1 MKKRW
6 IISTTLAAGL
16 VLVLAGC
23 GNHSSDNSGSGSLA
37 SDQVLNLSADAPLD
51 TIDIAKATGYGQT
64 GNVFESLYR
73 LGKNGTP
80 IAGLASSGKVSKDG
94 KTWTFKIRKNAKF
107 SNGQKITAKDF
118 VYSWQRTLNPNTK
131 SQYAYLFSGIQN
143 ADKINSG
150 KLSPSKLGVSAPD
163 SQTFVVHLDE
173 PIAYFKA
180 LMTYPLF
187 SPVSKK
193 VVDKYGSKYAT
204 TSKYMVY
211 TGPFKM
217 TGWSGTNDH
226 WSFVKNNQYWDKS
239 KVKLSKINYSVNEN
253 PSTVVSLYQSK
264 KLDMAQ
270 LSSAQIKNFK
280 SNSDYQ
286 TVPYSITRFLAF
298 NFKSSNAKVR
308 KAMNNKHIRQAISL
322 AVDRKQLI
330 NKVIGDAS
338 TTPKGF
344 VPTDLGKDPKTGKD
358 FADEAYVKDTVNY
371 NSAEAKKLWKQGMK
385 EIGEKT
391 LDVTLMST
399 NDADDK
405 NISEYFQVQLQKELS
420 GMKVNLEN
428 IPSKVAYSRAAKG
441 DFDIYV
447 SGWGADFTDPIS
459 HLQVLQSNSGY
470 NYGKWSNSEYDQLV
484 KNAQN
489 KDANDKNK
497 RWEDM
502 IKADQLVVK
511 QAAIAPLYQTNYSF
525 LVNPKLKGVIHNT
538 AGTQWNYKTAYI
550 EK

>member
-1 MKKRW
+1 MKKKW
-6 IISTTLAAGL
+6 TLLATVSAAL

-23 GNHSSDNSGSGSLA
+23 GNQSSTGGSGKLA
-37 SDQVLNLSADAPLD
+37 TKQVLNLSADAPLD

-73 LGKNGTP
+73 LGKNGKP

-107 SNGQKITAKDF
+107 SNGQKITAQDF
-118 VYSWQRTLNPNTK
+118 VYSWQRTLNPTTK
-131 SQYAYLFSGIQN
+131 SQYAYLFSGIKN
-143 ADKINSG
+143 ADQISSG
-150 KLSPSKLGVSAPD
+150 KLKPSKLGVSAPD
-163 SQTFVVHLDE
+163 KQTFVVKLDE
-173 PIAYFKA
+173 PIAYFKV

-193 VVDKYGSKYAT
+193 VIEKYGSKYAT

-217 TGWSGTNDH
+217 TGWKGTNDH

-253 PSTVVSLYQSK
+253 PSTILSLYQSK

-270 LSSAQIKNFK
+270 LSSTQIKNFK
-280 SNSDYQ
+280 NNSDYQ

-298 NFKSSNAKVR
+298 NFKASNSKVR

-322 AVDRKQLI
+322 AINRKQLI
-330 NKVIGDAS
+330 TKVIGDAS

-344 VPTDLGKDPKTGKD
+344 VPTDLANDPKTGKD
-358 FADEAYVKDTVNY
+358 FADEAYLKGTVNY
-371 NSAEAKKLWKQGMK
+371 DSTRAKKLWKQGLK
-385 EIGEKT
+385 EIGAKS
-391 LDVTLMST
+391 LNVTLMST
-399 NDADDK
+399 NDNDDK
-405 NISEYFQVQLQKELS
+405 NISEYFQVQLQNKLP
-420 GMKVNLEN
+420 GMKVSLVN
-428 IPSKVAYSRAAKG
+428 IPDKVAYSRAAKG

-447 SGWGADFTDPIS
+447 WGWGADFTDPIS
-459 HLQVLQSNSGY
+459 HLQVLTTNSGY
-470 NYGKWSNSEYDQLV
+470 NYGKWNNSSYDALI
-484 KNAQN
+484 KKAQN
-489 KDANDKNK
+489 SDANNKSK
-497 RWEDM
+497 RWADM

-525 LVNPKLKGVIHNT
+525 LINPKVKNVIHNT

-550 EK
+550 SK

>member
-1 MKKRW
+1 MKKKW
-6 IISTTLAAGL
+6 TLLATVSAAL

-23 GNHSSDNSGSGSLA
+23 GNQSSTGGSGKLA
-37 SDQVLNLSADAPLD
+37 TKQVLNLSADAPLD
-51 TIDIAKATGYGQT
+51 TIDIAKATGYGHT

-73 LGKNGTP
+73 LGKNGKP

-107 SNGQKITAKDF
+107 SNGQKITAQDF
-118 VYSWQRTLNPNTK
+118 VYSWQRTLNPTTK
-131 SQYAYLFSGIQN
+131 SQYAYLFSGIKN
-143 ADKINSG
+143 ADQISSG
-150 KLSPSKLGVSAPD
+150 KLKPSKLGVSAPD
-163 SQTFVVHLDE
+163 KQTFVVKLDE
-173 PIAYFKA
+173 PIAYFKV

-193 VVDKYGSKYAT
+193 VIEKYGSKYAT

-217 TGWSGTNDH
+217 TGWKGTNDH

-253 PSTVVSLYQSK
+253 PSTILSLYQSK

-270 LSSAQIKNFK
+270 LSSTQIKNFK
-280 SNSDYQ
+280 NNSDYQ

-298 NFKSSNAKVR
+298 NFKASNSKVR

-322 AVDRKQLI
+322 AINRKQLI
-330 NKVIGDAS
+330 TKVIGDAS

-344 VPTDLGKDPKTGKD
+344 VPTDLANDPKTGKD
-358 FADEAYVKDTVNY
+358 FADEAYLKGTVNY
-371 NSAEAKKLWKQGMK
+371 DSTRAKKLWKQGLK
-385 EIGEKT
+385 EIGAKS
-391 LDVTLMST
+391 LNVTLMST
-399 NDADDK
+399 NDNDDK
-405 NISEYFQVQLQKELS
+405 NISEYFQVQLQNKLP
-420 GMKVNLEN
+420 GMKVSLVN
-428 IPSKVAYSRAAKG
+428 IPDKVAYSRAAKG

-459 HLQVLQSNSGY
+459 HLQVLTTNSGY
-470 NYGKWSNSEYDQLV
+470 NYGKWNNSSYDALI
-484 KNAQN
+484 KKAQN
-489 KDANDKNK
+489 SDANNKSK
-497 RWEDM
+497 RWADM

-525 LVNPKLKGVIHNT
+525 LINPKVKNVIHNT

-550 EK
+550 SK

>member
-1 MKKRW
+1 MKKKW
-6 IISTTLAAGL
+6 TLLATVSAAL

-23 GNHSSDNSGSGSLA
+23 GNQSSTGGSGKLA
-37 SDQVLNLSADAPLD
+37 TKQVLNLSADAPLD

-64 GNVFESLYR
+64 GNVFESLNR
-73 LGKNGTP
+73 LGKNGKP

-107 SNGQKITAKDF
+107 SNGQKITAQDF
-118 VYSWQRTLNPNTK
+118 VYSWQRTLNPTTK
-131 SQYAYLFSGIQN
+131 SQYAYLFSGIKN
-143 ADKINSG
+143 ADQISSG
-150 KLSPSKLGVSAPD
+150 KLKPSKLGVSAPD
-163 SQTFVVHLDE
+163 KQTFVVKLDE
-173 PIAYFKA
+173 PIAYFKV

-193 VVDKYGSKYAT
+193 VIEKYGSKYAT

-217 TGWSGTNDH
+217 TGWKGTNDH

-253 PSTVVSLYQSK
+253 PSTILSLYQSK

-270 LSSAQIKNFK
+270 LSSTQIKNFK
-280 SNSDYQ
+280 NNSDYQ

-298 NFKSSNAKVR
+298 NFKASNSKVR

-322 AVDRKQLI
+322 AINRKQLI
-330 NKVIGDAS
+330 TKVIGDAS

-344 VPTDLGKDPKTGKD
+344 VPTDLANDPKTGKD
-358 FADEAYVKDTVNY
+358 FADEAYLKGTVNY
-371 NSAEAKKLWKQGMK
+371 DSTRAKKLWKQGLK
-385 EIGEKT
+385 EIGAKS
-391 LDVTLMST
+391 LNVTLMST
-399 NDADDK
+399 NDNDDK
-405 NISEYFQVQLQKELS
+405 NISEYFQVQLQNKLP
-420 GMKVNLEN
+420 GMKVSLVN
-428 IPSKVAYSRAAKG
+428 IPDKVAYSRASKG
-441 DFDIYV
+441 NFDIYV

-459 HLQVLQSNSGY
+459 HLQVLTTNSGY
-470 NYGKWSNSEYDQLV
+470 NYGKWNNSSYDALI
-484 KNAQN
+484 KKAQN
-489 KDANDKNK
+489 SDANNKSK
-497 RWEDM
+497 RWADM

-525 LVNPKLKGVIHNT
+525 LINPKVKNVIHNT

-550 EK
+550 SK

>member
-1 MKKRW
+1 MKKKW
-6 IISTTLAAGL
+6 TLLATVSAAL

-23 GNHSSDNSGSGSLA
+23 GNQSSTGGSGKLA
-37 SDQVLNLSADAPLD
+37 TKQVLNLSADAPLD

-73 LGKNGTP
+73 LGKNGKP

-107 SNGQKITAKDF
+107 SNGQKITAQDF
-118 VYSWQRTLNPNTK
+118 VYSWQRTLNPTTK
-131 SQYAYLFSGIQN
+131 SQYAYLFSGIKN
-143 ADKINSG
+143 ADQISSG
-150 KLSPSKLGVSAPD
+150 KLKPSKLGVSAPD
-163 SQTFVVHLDE
+163 KQTFVVKLDE
-173 PIAYFKA
+173 PIAYFKV

-193 VVDKYGSKYAT
+193 VIEKYGSKYAT

-217 TGWSGTNDH
+217 TGWKGTNDH

-253 PSTVVSLYQSK
+253 PSTILSLYQSK

-270 LSSAQIKNFK
+270 LSSTQIKNFK
-280 SNSDYQ
+280 NNSDYQ
-286 TVPYSITRFLAF
+286 IVPYSITRFLAF
-298 NFKSSNAKVR
+298 NFKASNSKVR

-322 AVDRKQLI
+322 AINRKQLI
-330 NKVIGDAS
+330 TKVIGDAS

-344 VPTDLGKDPKTGKD
+344 VPTDLANDPKTGKD
-358 FADEAYVKDTVNY
+358 FADEAYLKGTVNY
-371 NSAEAKKLWKQGMK
+371 DSTRAKKLWKQGLK
-385 EIGEKT
+385 EIGAKS
-391 LDVTLMST
+391 LNVTLMST
-399 NDADDK
+399 NDNDDK
-405 NISEYFQVQLQKELS
+405 NISEYFQVQLQNKLP
-420 GMKVNLEN
+420 GMKVSLVN
-428 IPSKVAYSRAAKG
+428 IPDKVAYSRAAKG

-459 HLQVLQSNSGY
+459 HLQVLTTNSGY
-470 NYGKWSNSEYDQLV
+470 NYGKWNNSSYDALI
-484 KNAQN
+484 KKAQN
-489 KDANDKNK
+489 SDANNKSK
-497 RWEDM
+497 RWAYM

-525 LVNPKLKGVIHNT
+525 LINPKVKNVIHNT

-550 EK
+550 SK

>member
-1 MKKRW
+1 MKKKW
-6 IISTTLAAGL
+6 TILTTVFAAL
-16 VLVLAGC
+16 LLVLAGC
-23 GNHSSDNSGSGSLA
+23 GSQSSTGGSGKLA
-37 SDQVLNLSADAPLD
+37 TKQVLNLSADAPLD

-73 LGKNGTP
+73 LGNKGKP
-80 IAGLASSGKVSKDG
+80 IAGLASSGTVSKDG

-107 SNGQKITAKDF
+107 SNGQKITAQDF

-131 SQYAYLFSGIQN
+131 SQYAYLFSGIKN

-150 KLSPSKLGVSAPD
+150 KLSPSKLGVSAPNK
-163 SQTFVVHLDE
+163 QTFVVKLDE
-173 PIAYFKA
+173 PIAYFKV

-193 VVDKYGSKYAT
+193 VIDKYGSKYAT

-217 TGWSGTNDH
+217 TGWKGTNDH

-239 KVKLSKINYSVNEN
+239 KVKLSRINYSVNEN
-253 PSTVVSLYQSK
+253 PSTILSLYQSK

-270 LSSAQIKNFK
+270 LSSTQIKNYK
-280 SNSDYQ
+280 NNADYQ

-298 NFKSSNAKVR
+298 NFKASNSKVR

-322 AVDRKQLI
+322 AVNRKQLI

-344 VPTDLGKDPKTGKD
+344 VPTNLANNPKTGQD
-358 FADEAYVKDTVNY
+358 FAKEAYLKGTVDY
-371 NSAEAKKLWKQGMK
+371 DSTKAEKLWKQGLK
-385 EIGEKT
+385 EIGAKSLT
-391 LDVTLMST
+391 ITLMST
-399 NDADDK
+399 NDNDDK
-405 NISEYFQVQLQKELS
+405 NISEYFQVQLQNKLP
-420 GMKVNLEN
+420 GMKVNLVN
-428 IPSKVAYSRAAKG
+428 IPDKVAYSRASKG

-459 HLQVLQSNSGY
+459 HLQILTTNSGY
-470 NYGKWSNSEYDQLV
+470 NYGKWSNSSYDKLIN
-484 KNAQN
+484 KAQN
-489 KDANDKNK
+489 VDANNKNK
-497 RWEDM
+497 RWADM

-511 QAAIAPLYQTNYSF
+511 EAAIAPLYQTNYSF
-525 LVNPKLKGVIHNT
+525 LINPKVKGVIHNT
-538 AGTQWNYKTAYI
+538 AGTQWNYKAAYI
-550 EK
+550 NK

>member
-1 MKKRW
+1 MKKKW
-6 IISTTLAAGL
+6 TLLATVSAAL

-23 GNHSSDNSGSGSLA
+23 GNQSSTGGSGKLA
-37 SDQVLNLSADAPLD
+37 TKQVLNLSADAPLD

-73 LGKNGTP
+73 LGKNGKP

-107 SNGQKITAKDF
+107 SNGQKITAQDF
-118 VYSWQRTLNPNTK
+118 VYSWQRTLNPTTK
-131 SQYAYLFSGIQN
+131 SQYAYLFSGIKN
-143 ADKINSG
+143 ADQISSG
-150 KLSPSKLGVSAPD
+150 KLKPSKLGVSAPD
-163 SQTFVVHLDE
+163 KQTFVVKLDE
-173 PIAYFKA
+173 PIAYFKV

-193 VVDKYGSKYAT
+193 VIEKYGSKYAT

-217 TGWSGTNDH
+217 TGWKGTNDH

-253 PSTVVSLYQSK
+253 PSTILSLYQSK

-270 LSSAQIKNFK
+270 LSSTQIKNFK
-280 SNSDYQ
+280 NNSDYQ

-298 NFKSSNAKVR
+298 NFKASNSKVR

-322 AVDRKQLI
+322 AINRKQLI
-330 NKVIGDAS
+330 TKVIGDAS

-344 VPTDLGKDPKTGKD
+344 VPTDLANDPKTGKD
-358 FADEAYVKDTVNY
+358 FADEAYLKGTVNY
-371 NSAEAKKLWKQGMK
+371 DSTRAKKLWKQGLK
-385 EIGEKT
+385 EIGAKS
-391 LDVTLMST
+391 LNVTLMST
-399 NDADDK
+399 NDNDDK
-405 NISEYFQVQLQKELS
+405 NISEYFQVQLQNKLP
-420 GMKVNLEN
+420 GMKVSLVN
-428 IPSKVAYSRAAKG
+428 IPDKVAYSRASKG
-441 DFDIYV
+441 NFDIYV

-459 HLQVLQSNSGY
+459 HLQVLTTNSGY
-470 NYGKWSNSEYDQLV
+470 NYGKWNNSSYDALI
-484 KNAQN
+484 KKAQN
-489 KDANDKNK
+489 SDANNKSK
-497 RWEDM
+497 RWADM

-525 LVNPKLKGVIHNT
+525 LINPKVKNVIHNT

-550 EK
+550 SK

>member
-1 MKKRW
+1 MKKKW
-6 IISTTLAAGL
+6 TLLATVSAAL

-23 GNHSSDNSGSGSLA
+23 GNQSSTGGSGKLA
-37 SDQVLNLSADAPLD
+37 TKQVLNLSADAPLD

-64 GNVFESLYR
+64 GNVFESLNR
-73 LGKNGTP
+73 LGKNGKP

-107 SNGQKITAKDF
+107 SNGQKITAQDF
-118 VYSWQRTLNPNTK
+118 VYSWQRTLNPTTK
-131 SQYAYLFSGIQN
+131 SQYAYLFSGIKN
-143 ADKINSG
+143 ADQISSG
-150 KLSPSKLGVSAPD
+150 KLKPSKLGVSAPD
-163 SQTFVVHLDE
+163 KQTFVVKLDE
-173 PIAYFKA
+173 PIAYFKV

-193 VVDKYGSKYAT
+193 VVEKYGSKYAT

-217 TGWSGTNDH
+217 TGWKGTNDH

-253 PSTVVSLYQSK
+253 PSTILSLYQSK

-270 LSSAQIKNFK
+270 LSSTQIKNFK
-280 SNSDYQ
+280 NNSDYQ

-298 NFKSSNAKVR
+298 NFKASNSKVR

-322 AVDRKQLI
+322 AINRKQLI
-330 NKVIGDAS
+330 TKVIGDAS

-344 VPTDLGKDPKTGKD
+344 VPTDLANDPKTGKD
-358 FADEAYVKDTVNY
+358 FADEAYLKGTVNY
-371 NSAEAKKLWKQGMK
+371 DSTRAKKLWKQGLK
-385 EIGEKT
+385 EIGAKS
-391 LDVTLMST
+391 LNVTLMST
-399 NDADDK
+399 NDNDDK
-405 NISEYFQVQLQKELS
+405 NISEYFQVQLQNKLP
-420 GMKVNLEN
+420 GMKVSLVN
-428 IPSKVAYSRAAKG
+428 IPDKVAYSRAAKG

-459 HLQVLQSNSGY
+459 HLQVLTTNSGY
-470 NYGKWSNSEYDQLV
+470 NYGKWNNSSYDALI
-484 KNAQN
+484 KKAQN
-489 KDANDKNK
+489 SDANNKSK
-497 RWEDM
+497 RWADM

-525 LVNPKLKGVIHNT
+525 LINPKVKNVIHNT

-550 EK
+550 SK

>member
-1 MKKRW
+1 MKKKW
-6 IISTTLAAGL
+6 TLLATVSAAL

-23 GNHSSDNSGSGSLA
+23 GNQSSTGGSGKLA
-37 SDQVLNLSADAPLD
+37 TKQVLNLSADAPLD

-64 GNVFESLYR
+64 GNVFESLNR
-73 LGKNGTP
+73 LGKNGKP

-107 SNGQKITAKDF
+107 SNGQKITAQDF
-118 VYSWQRTLNPNTK
+118 VYSWQRTLNPTTK
-131 SQYAYLFSGIQN
+131 SQYAYLFSGIKN
-143 ADKINSG
+143 ADQISSG
-150 KLSPSKLGVSAPD
+150 KLKPSKLGVSAPD
-163 SQTFVVHLDE
+163 KQTFVVKLDE
-173 PIAYFKA
+173 PIAYFKV

-193 VVDKYGSKYAT
+193 VIEKYGSKYAT

-217 TGWSGTNDH
+217 TGWKGTNDH

-253 PSTVVSLYQSK
+253 PSTILSLYQSK

-270 LSSAQIKNFK
+270 LSSTQIKNFK
-280 SNSDYQ
+280 NNSDYQ

-298 NFKSSNAKVR
+298 NFKASNSKVR

-322 AVDRKQLI
+322 AINRKQLI
-330 NKVIGDAS
+330 TKVIGDAS

-344 VPTDLGKDPKTGKD
+344 VPTDLANDPKTGKD
-358 FADEAYVKDTVNY
+358 FADEAYLKGTVNY
-371 NSAEAKKLWKQGMK
+371 DSTRAKKLWKQGLK
-385 EIGEKT
+385 EIGAKS
-391 LDVTLMST
+391 LNVTLMST
-399 NDADDK
+399 NDNDDK
-405 NISEYFQVQLQKELS
+405 NISEYFQVQLQNKLP
-420 GMKVNLEN
+420 GMKVSLVN
-428 IPSKVAYSRAAKG
+428 IPDKVAYSRAAKG

-459 HLQVLQSNSGY
+459 HLQVLTTNSGY
-470 NYGKWSNSEYDQLV
+470 NYGKWNNSSYDALI
-484 KNAQN
+484 KKAQN
-489 KDANDKNK
+489 SDANNKSK
-497 RWEDM
+497 RWADM

-525 LVNPKLKGVIHNT
+525 LINPKVKNVIHNT

-550 EK
+550 SK

>member
-1 MKKRW
+1 MKKKW
-6 IISTTLAAGL
+6 TILTTVSAAL
-16 VLVLAGC
+16 LLVLAGC
-23 GNHSSDNSGSGSLA
+23 GSQSSTGSYGKLA
-37 SDQVLNLSADAPLD
+37 TKQVLNLSADAPLD

-73 LGKNGTP
+73 LGNKGKP
-80 IAGLASSGKVSKDG
+80 IAGLASSGTVSKDG

-107 SNGQKITAKDF
+107 SNGQKITAQDF

-131 SQYAYLFSGIQN
+131 SQYAYLFSGIKN

-150 KLSPSKLGVSAPD
+150 KLSPSKLGVSAPNK
-163 SQTFVVHLDE
+163 QTFVVKLDE
-173 PIAYFKA
+173 PIAYFKV

-193 VVDKYGSKYAT
+193 VIDKYGSKYAT

-217 TGWSGTNDH
+217 TGWKGTNDH

-239 KVKLSKINYSVNEN
+239 KVKLSRINYSVNEN
-253 PSTVVSLYQSK
+253 PSTILNLYQSK

-270 LSSAQIKNFK
+270 LSSTQIKNYK
-280 SNSDYQ
+280 NNADYQ

-298 NFKSSNAKVR
+298 NFKASNSKVR

-322 AVDRKQLI
+322 AVNRKQLI

-344 VPTDLGKDPKTGKD
+344 VPTNLANNPKTGQD
-358 FADEAYVKDTVNY
+358 FAKEAYLKGTVDY
-371 NSAEAKKLWKQGMK
+371 DSTKAEKLWKQGLK
-385 EIGEKT
+385 EIGAKSLT
-391 LDVTLMST
+391 ITLMST
-399 NDADDK
+399 NDNDDK
-405 NISEYFQVQLQKELS
+405 NISEYFQVQLQNKLP
-420 GMKVNLEN
+420 GMKVNLVN
-428 IPSKVAYSRAAKG
+428 IPDKVAYSRASKG

-459 HLQVLQSNSGY
+459 HLQILTTNSGY
-470 NYGKWSNSEYDQLV
+470 NYGKWSNSSYDKLIN
-484 KNAQN
+484 KAQN
-489 KDANDKNK
+489 ADANNKNK
-497 RWEDM
+497 RWADM

-511 QAAIAPLYQTNYSF
+511 EAAIAPLYQTNYSF
-525 LVNPKLKGVIHNT
+525 LINPKVKGVIHNT
-538 AGTQWNYKTAYI
+538 AGTQWNYKAAYI
-550 EK
+550 NK